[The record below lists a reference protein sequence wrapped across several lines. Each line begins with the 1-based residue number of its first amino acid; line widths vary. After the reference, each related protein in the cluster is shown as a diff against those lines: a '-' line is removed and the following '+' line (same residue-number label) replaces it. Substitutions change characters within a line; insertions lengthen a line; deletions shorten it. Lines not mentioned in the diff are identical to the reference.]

1 MIIEHESNP
10 SWTVPVTPHSRPQGP
25 IDEIEVL
32 LRRYPLLSA
41 AETERCRALLADA
54 PPAERGALAARPGMA
69 AKMERIRS
77 GEARPFRPSVARY
90 VVLGLLIVAMLAPM
104 LTAAV

>member
-10 SWTVPVTPHSRPQGP
+10 SWTVPATPRTPP

-32 LRRYPLLSA
+32 LRRYPLLGA
-41 AETERCRALLADA
+41 RETERCKAWLDEA
-54 PPAERGALAARPGMA
+54 PFAERSALAARPGMA
-69 AKMERIRS
+69 AKLDQIRRDS
-77 GEARPFRPSVARY
+77 AKPFRVPATRY
-90 VVLGLLIVAMLAPM
+90 VVLGLLIVAMLAPV